1 MLTNSRYQELQ
12 IKYLETFIKLR
23 QMQDVI
29 TKQVEANAELAIKI
43 SSQKDL
49 LEYLN
54 RSIEQRERQIE
65 TLLSVLASR
74 DRQV

>member
-1 MLTNSRYQELQ
+1 
-12 IKYLETFIKLR
+12 
-23 QMQDVI
+23 MQDVI